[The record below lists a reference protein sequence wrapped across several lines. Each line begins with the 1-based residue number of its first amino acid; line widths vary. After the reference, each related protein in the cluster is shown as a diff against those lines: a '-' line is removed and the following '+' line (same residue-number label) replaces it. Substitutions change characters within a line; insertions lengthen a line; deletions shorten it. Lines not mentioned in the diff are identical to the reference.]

1 MGEMERVNRQQEL
14 ERQRQAE
21 EAVRRKR
28 AEEAAHR
35 KQAEAAARKK
45 AAADADRKKP
55 KPPVDRQDSQ
65 HDGERQ
71 KPKPPVDRQD
81 SQHDG
86 ERQKPTPER
95 QSAPNRQTTGSKASE
110 SPLSPQVQEKLRSV
124 QQAEAQQRKADAQ
137 LPADTASVT
146 LTADGKSDHYEQWL
160 KAAQGQVGPGDAKG
174 AEQYFDE
181 NRRTLKTLEWLLH
194 SKADPAQ
201 EGQNPELN
209 RPRIAGRGIAVP
221 NRTNYY
227 AAEYKDYLAPPKD
240 PATEKVSV
248 VALKKGT
255 IEALTG
261 NAPRNGTEI
270 VRAVTKTGPNGQV
283 MTEYL
288 TKGDNGWV
296 PLRGLQPD
304 VVMVSVDANGLSKN
318 QHPKSLQSTV
328 NIAGGEPHTHKR
340 HNHINNNY
348 SAYTNPTFTRY
359 QQLRGDAPRSLN
371 GSDLRNEIGVAMNFM
386 PNNVPQT
393 PEDEKALREGKWDYF
408 SSNGAPPEMTKH
420 LTPEQKQKLDEQFKQ
435 QHENLTKVEA
445 AIKATGGDTAKVTT
459 LPIMVDSPELG
470 GMMQV
475 PLFRVQGKDG
485 KDRFVDNT
493 GRTYDSMQDWKENNK
508 LPPGRVSY
516 FEDGHISSTP
526 DGKPKIVTED
536 THAVPDTFWE
546 KAKPWLDGIVT
557 AVGVLAAGAAII
569 GTGGAALPFILGG
582 VAAYGAVNAGSTLYD
597 RASHGETIN
606 PLQDGEARGAWIDL
620 TTNVVGVAAIASSM
634 RAANAVSKVTNA
646 SGEVMG
652 ASDDVARALQTQRF
666 AQGVNNVSMAGD
678 ATNVGNQ
685 TYNLATQWQNL
696 SPEQRMMTMGQIA
709 FWGGMGV
716 HSARSNQSGAYGTE
730 ELTRHLDGYR
740 AYQEGRSPQIN
751 ESTMQRTPI
760 APDSPMQQMA
770 QIRQRLQKGEITE
783 AEAQAELKQLRQN
796 KTQSTPAQQATESTT
811 TQSNS
816 LRDAPKDRAPQPQ
829 SSEKQPTAQT
839 TQAKEIP
846 QSQTPQKTTLDQTGL
861 LQQKTNNLDELYI
874 QAEAAQQ
881 DLSSATNR
889 IAKLVGG
896 EPLIPPSLKG
906 RDRTLE
912 KINTEYDGDASRI
925 TDLARSSIVCD
936 NPQQIQE
943 ALGALQSKFSVV
955 RMKDRFQAPVNGYRD
970 MLINLEMPNGHIVEV
985 QLHLRGVLDVKNG
998 TGHQLYEQTRS
1009 IRAKA
1014 KAENRPL
1021 TAEEAQQIQA
1031 LERQQK
1037 QLYDEAY
1044 ERSLQPTTD
1053 KSDGSPQQTSPEKLS
1068 AEEVIEGSNP
1078 KIQDSSNDNQPKLST
1093 GAKLGKEAS
1102 PAAIREGSVQME
1114 EHPQYEAS
1122 LQQAKDSGFSV
1133 KYTEGDPHVT
1143 VREIVDSTGKVIR
1156 VEKELNLQAGMRYL
1170 DLEHELGHIKQL
1182 ERFGEN
1188 IPPTQR
1194 LMEQPDGVLR
1204 EAPNQQGVLTTWQD
1218 PILEYHNRL
1227 DEFLRLSERGA
1238 NRELLEEHM
1247 EGVEIWA
1254 TRYHEKG
1261 LKGGRSPSRVEWA
1274 NEYFPDIPELRNRYD
1289 QAVKGLEKE

>member
-1 MGEMERVNRQQEL
+1 MGDIRSVDRQQEL
-14 ERQRQAE
+14 ERQRRAE
-21 EAVRRKR
+21 EAARRKR

-35 KQAEAAARKK
+35 KRAEDAARAKRAEDAARKK
-45 AAADADRKKP
+45 ASAD
-55 KPPVDRQDSQ
+55 VD
-65 HDGERQ
+65 RQ

-81 SQHDG
+81 STQNG
-86 ERQKPTPER
+86 ERQKPTPTTNRQDSTQNGER
-95 QSAPNRQTTGSKASE
+95 QKPTPTPEGHSAPTRQTTDPKTSE
-110 SPLSPQVQEKLRSV
+110 SPLSPQAQEKLRVV
-124 QQAEAQQRKADAQ
+124 QQAEAQQRQADAQ

-146 LTADGKSDHYEQWL
+146 LTADGKHDHYGQWL

-174 AEQYFDE
+174 VEQYFDE
-181 NRRTLKTLEWLLH
+181 NRRTLNTLEWLLH

-209 RPRIAGRGIAVP
+209 RPRIAGRGIAIP

-227 AAEYKDYLAPPKD
+227 ATEYKDYLAPPKD
-240 PATEKVSV
+240 PATEKASV

-270 VRAVTKTGPNGQV
+270 VRAVTKTGSNGQP
-283 MTEYL
+283 MTEYF

-304 VVMVSVDANGLSKN
+304 AVMVSIDANGLSKN
-318 QHPKSLQSTV
+318 QNPKSLQSTV
-328 NIAGGEPHTHKR
+328 NIAGGEQHTHKR
-340 HNHINNNY
+340 HNHINNHY

-359 QQLRGDAPRSLN
+359 QQLRGDTPRSLN

-408 SSNGAPPEMTKH
+408 SSNGAPPHMTQH

-435 QHENLTKVEA
+435 QHENLAKVEA

-546 KAKPWLDGIVT
+546 KAKPWVDGIVT
-557 AVGVLAAGAAII
+557 AFGVVAAGVAII

-582 VAAYGAVNAGSTLYD
+582 VAAYGAMNAGSTLYD

-606 PLQDGEARGAWIDL
+606 PLQDAEARGAWIDL

-634 RAANAVSKVTNA
+634 RAANAMSKVTNA

-652 ASDDVARALQTQRF
+652 ASDDVARVLQTQRF

-678 ATNVGNQ
+678 ATNIGNQ
-685 TYNLATQWQNL
+685 IYNLATQWQNL

-709 FWGGMGV
+709 FWGGMAAY
-716 HSARSNQSGAYGTE
+716 SARSNQRSAYGTE
-730 ELTRHLDGYR
+730 DLTRHLDGYR
-740 AYQEGRSPQIN
+740 AYQDGRSPQIN
-751 ESTMQRTPI
+751 ENTMQRTPI

-816 LRDAPKDRAPQPQ
+816 LRDAPKDRTPQPQ
-829 SSEKQPTAQT
+829 SSEKQPTAPT

-846 QSQTPQKTTLDQTGL
+846 QSQTPQKTTLDQAGP

-943 ALGALQSKFSVV
+943 ALGALKSEFNVV
-955 RMKDRFQAPVNGYRD
+955 RLKDRFQAPVNGYRD

-998 TGHQLYEQTRS
+998 VGHQLYEQTRS
-1009 IRAKA
+1009 IRARA

-1021 TAEEAQQIQA
+1021 TAEEAAQIQA
-1031 LERQQK
+1031 VERQQQ
-1037 QLYDEAY
+1037 QLYDGAY
-1044 ERSLQPTTD
+1044 ERSLQPAQD
-1053 KSDGSPQQTSPEKLS
+1053 KSNLPEASQASQTPSQQTKPDSVIDETTQTFG
-1068 AEEVIEGSNP
+1068 EE
-1078 KIQDSSNDNQPKLST
+1078 T
-1093 GAKLGKEAS
+1093 AKL
-1102 PAAIREGSVQME
+1102 IRQR
-1114 EHPQYEAS
+1114 
-1122 LQQAKDSGFSV
+1122 KD
-1133 KYTEGDPHVT
+1133 EP
-1143 VREIVDSTGKVIR
+1143 
-1156 VEKELNLQAGMRYL
+1156 
-1170 DLEHELGHIKQL
+1170 
-1182 ERFGEN
+1182 
-1188 IPPTQR
+1188 
-1194 LMEQPDGVLR
+1194 
-1204 EAPNQQGVLTTWQD
+1204 
-1218 PILEYHNRL
+1218 
-1227 DEFLRLSERGA
+1227 
-1238 NRELLEEHM
+1238 
-1247 EGVEIWA
+1247 
-1254 TRYHEKG
+1254 
-1261 LKGGRSPSRVEWA
+1261 
-1274 NEYFPDIPELRNRYD
+1274 
-1289 QAVKGLEKE
+1289 